1 MSLLL
6 RIPVLLCLLT
16 FLCTCGPAQKE
27 STEPTVIVGN
37 IRYDENLGMLE
48 TNLTVSPLPPS
59 APAVL
64 GATLAPLTGMGPGH
78 YRGRQKTEFSSPID
92 LSIPG
97 QSGQLIRFSPPFS
110 DSIPSVL
117 SKSRTAKVLAMKSGL
132 QEKESLVFFLEPKD
146 RSTPKR
152 ILLQGP
158 SNSGT
163 LTLPKESI
171 SDVKPG
177 FYQAYFVKQQLQKD
191 SSATLETSLQTEY
204 FTKSVSV
211 EVKE

>member
-1 MSLLL
+1 MI
-6 RIPVLLCLLT
+6 IPVRLSVLLCFSTL
-16 FLCTCGPAQKE
+16 LCTCGPAQNANND
-27 STEPTVIVGN
+27 PTVVIGN
-37 IRYDENLGMLE
+37 IRYDEGTQLLE
-48 TNLTVSPLPPS
+48 ANLTVSPVPTS

-64 GATLAPLTGMGPGH
+64 GNTLNPLTGMGAGH
-78 YRGRQKTEFSSPID
+78 YRGRQQTEFTDVID

-97 QSGQLIRFSPPFS
+97 QPAQVIRFSAPFA
-110 DSIPSVL
+110 DSIPAVL
-117 SKSRTAKVLAMKSGL
+117 RKSRTAKIPAMRSGL
-132 QEKESLVFFLEPKD
+132 TDAESLVFFLEPAD

-171 SDVKPG
+171 TDVKPG
-177 FYQAYFVKQQLQKD
+177 RYSAYFVKQQLQKD

-204 FTKSVSV
+204 FTEAIPI